1 MGNPQKDNFHNLIFI
16 IDKIVALGIFGSTIL
31 IKLSLSKR
39 GGGWGKS
46 LRNAIAVVA
55 L

>member
-16 IDKIVALGIFGSTIL
+16 IDKMVALGIFGSTIL